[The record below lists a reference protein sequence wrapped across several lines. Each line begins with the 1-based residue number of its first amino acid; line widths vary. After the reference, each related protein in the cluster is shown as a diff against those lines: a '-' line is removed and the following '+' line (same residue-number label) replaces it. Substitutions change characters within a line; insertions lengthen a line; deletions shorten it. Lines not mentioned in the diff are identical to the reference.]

1 MPGFGETC
9 PTRPLRIPTP
19 PTRGW
24 RTPIPRLFHR
34 GGENSTPTGGTEA
47 RAEKPPRRRF
57 GTAAKQQQ
65 LRPTERP
72 WDRPGT
78 GSAGDRRPR
87 ASRGGRR
94 RGDAGPSGAGVG
106 SAFAPQPDSRGRRQ
120 SLAVPTASAH
130 ASRSLP
136 LTIFAEAIA
145 GTRVRESAG
154 AECPR
159 SSEAEQPS
167 EAATQGASLLRGG
180 RVSAPR
186 AQTRLRT
193 SRAARRC
200 YATGRP
206 SNAPSGRSSGLHAGG
221 CLPHLPETG
230 VPLTSSDLRGVEM
243 GPLSSA
249 RDEEAE
255 LGLALHPKRRGHV
268 TPRPLQSYGPYQ
280 EVATWPGVRRRW
292 GGA

>member
-1 MPGFGETC
+1 MSNKAAPDSHAPHPGLANPNPQTISPRRGELDSNWWYRGQGGETSEA
-9 PTRPLRIPTP
+9 TLRDGSQAAAAAT
-19 PTRGW
+19 
-24 RTPIPRLFHR
+24 
-34 GGENSTPTGGTEA
+34 N
-47 RAEKPPRRRF
+47 RAAVGPPRDT
-57 GTAAKQQQ
+57 G
-65 LRPTERP
+65 PS
-72 WDRPGT
+72 